1 MKSGVQEHLAFFA
14 AILIIAWLLLCFFS
28 SSSMASDISENVRE
42 RIRQRMEYT
51 GGNAVTAAAETIYSS
66 VALPRFYEQRGYS
79 PAWLQSGAPSSNCQA
94 LVRAIGTAG
103 DHGLNPSEYHL
114 DKIVDLLNEVAA
126 NQKAKKA
133 LNPGRLAD
141 LEFLLSDSFLIY
153 GAHLL
158 GGKVNPETIE
168 PDWTAGKREADLP
181 ALLAEALKTNDVEKA
196 LKSLAP
202 QDVAYRSMQDLLKQ
216 LRAAAP
222 QPSVRL
228 VQTAPSFKLGYRGP
242 QTAALRARLAAAGF
256 LGQDSEQDK
265 EVFNE
270 SLEAALKKFQASW
283 GLEADGVCGP
293 ATLHAVNRSEKD
305 NIAAIRANLERWRW
319 MPQNLGDRHILVN
332 IADFHL
338 AVVENGEELLAM
350 KAIVGK
356 LYRKTPVFSGRL
368 TYLVISPYWDVP
380 PSIARKDK
388 LPLMQK
394 DPNYF
399 TANHFLV
406 YQGWGADS
414 REIDPASVDWKA
426 LGPNNF
432 PYRLRQKPGPGNAL
446 GRIKFMF
453 PNKHNVYI
461 HDTPSHDLFAK
472 SQRNFSSGCIRIQDP
487 IGLAEY
493 LLKDA
498 PGWNR
503 EAIEDAVDNKIE
515 KTVSLSRPIPVHIM
529 YFTAFGDTRG
539 AVHFRNDIYGR
550 DARLLEALDSLA
562 RN

>member
-1 MKSGVQEHLAFFA
+1 MKSGVQERLAFFA
-14 AILIIAWLLLCFFS
+14 AILIIAWLWLCCFS
-28 SSSMASDISENVRE
+28 SSPMAADISENVRE

-79 PAWLQSGAPSSNCQA
+79 PAWLESGAPSSNCQA
-94 LVRAIGTAG
+94 LVRAVGTAG
-103 DHGLNPSEYHL
+103 DHGLNPSEYHVE
-114 DKIVDLLNEVAA
+114 KIAGLLTEVEA
-126 NQKAKKA
+126 NQRAKKP

-141 LEFLLSDSFLIY
+141 LEFLLSDAFLIY

-168 PDWTAGKREADLP
+168 PDWTAGKREADLA
-181 ALLAEALKTNDVEKA
+181 ALLAEALITNDVEKA
-196 LKSLAP
+196 LNSLAP
-202 QDVAYRSMQDLLKQ
+202 QDAAYRSMQGVLKQ
-216 LRAAAP
+216 LQAAAP
-222 QPSVRL
+222 RPSAPL
-228 VQTAPSFKLGYRGP
+228 VQAAPSFKLGFRGP
-242 QTAALRARLAAAGF
+242 QTAALRARLEAAGY
-256 LGQDSEQDK
+256 LSQDSEQDK

-293 ATLHAVNRSEKD
+293 ATLNAVNRSEKD

-356 LYRKTPVFSGRL
+356 LYRKTPIFSGRM

-394 DPNYF
+394 DPNYL
-399 TANHFLV
+399 TANNFVV

-414 REIDPASVDWKA
+414 REVDPASVDWKT
-426 LGPNNF
+426 LGPDNF
-432 PYRLRQKPGPGNAL
+432 PYRLRQQPGPGNAL

-493 LLKDA
+493 LLRDV
-498 PGWNR
+498 PGWSR
-503 EAIEDAVDNKIE
+503 AAIEEAVERRAE
-515 KTVSLSRPIPVHIM
+515 KTVTLSRPIPVHVM
-529 YFTAFGDTRG
+529 YFTVFGDNQG
-539 AVHFRNDIYGR
+539 LVHFRNDIYER
-550 DARLLEALDSLA
+550 DARLLEALDSNA
-562 RN
+562 QQ